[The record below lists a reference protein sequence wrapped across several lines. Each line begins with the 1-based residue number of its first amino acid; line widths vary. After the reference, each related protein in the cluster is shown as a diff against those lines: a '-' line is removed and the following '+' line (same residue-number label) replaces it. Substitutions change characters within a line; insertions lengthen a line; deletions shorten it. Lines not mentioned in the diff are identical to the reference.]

1 MKARK
6 GAMNGHHGFMNN
18 IMVSMSIFCDE
29 MAGLVNNGGAA
40 EVIDLGF
47 SKIFATFSDSILID
61 EVRRFLPDR

>member
-1 MKARK
+1 MKAQK
-6 GAMNGHHGFMNN
+6 GAMKGHHGFMNN

-29 MAGLVNNGGAA
+29 MTGLVNNGGAA